1 MSESSGSAEND
12 DSAGSGRSGNRI
24 PDEALLADLRRV
36 AEEVDGSP
44 SMADADERGAF
55 SPSTYQSRFGSWTD
69 AKEAAGV
76 PVDAGGVTY
85 TDDELL
91 EDLLAFADELGET
104 PTRAQMRTD
113 GPRAPSTYA
122 DRFGSWTD
130 ALAEAGLDTRE
141 HATGIPEAEL
151 LSELRRVTEEVGRC
165 PTSEEFDERGRYSAA
180 TYFRRY
186 DSWAAALDR
195 AGVSESYPLPSRR
208 QVSDNDLVAELDRLA
223 SALGRPPTETEM
235 SELGEHSPKTYRRRF
250 GSWEA
255 ALVAAD
261 LDLDRRVTGG
271 GKRRIPTAKLV
282 ADVHRVAE
290 ERGRPPTVAEIRE
303 DGEYAVTTYLD
314 RFGSWNCALDAAG
327 LEPRRS
333 RRDAI
338 PTRELVREL
347 RQMATRLGRRP
358 RRADM
363 DDCGPYA
370 GMTYYNRFGSWDE
383 ALDAAGIRTDDG
395 RTFVEGR
402 CDVCAAAVRE
412 PVSDLPDDEGLF
424 CSEACRAVGRRRSVA
439 FESDVLDAAEGDGLG
454 RLAAA
459 LSESDEV
466 VPAEVLFCLRHA
478 LALFDG
484 EFESA
489 RVDDYDVVRDG
500 DAVTVSRETGP
511 GTGAGSRPELESGS
525 ESGTRELRIGVETL
539 DALQRRM
546 ADLGVEQVEAAGD
559 RWRESATDD

>member
-1 MSESSGSAEND
+1 MPGSSGSAEND
-12 DSAGSGRSGNRI
+12 HPSDHGSSGNGRSGNRI

-36 AEEVDGSP
+36 ADEVDGSP
-44 SMADADERGAF
+44 SMADADERGEF

-76 PVDAGGVTY
+76 PVDAGDVTY

-104 PTRAQMRTD
+104 PARAQMRTD

-130 ALAEAGLDTRE
+130 ALAEAGLDPCER
-141 HATGIPEAEL
+141 ATAIPEADL
-151 LSELRRVTEEVGRC
+151 LAELRRVAESMGRC
-165 PTSEEFDERGRYSAA
+165 PTSEEFDEQGCFSAA
-180 TYFRRY
+180 TYFRRF

-195 AGVSESYPLPSRR
+195 AGVSGSYPSPSRR
-208 QVSDNDLVAELDRLA
+208 QVSDDDLLAELDRLA

-235 SELGEHSPKTYRRRF
+235 SELGDHSPKTYRRRF

-255 ALVAAD
+255 ALGAAE

-282 ADVHRVAE
+282 ADVRRVAE
-290 ERGRPPTVAEIRE
+290 ERGRPPTVAEIRR

-314 RFGSWNCALDAAG
+314 RFGSWNAALDAAD

-333 RRDAI
+333 RRNAI

-347 RQMATRLGRRP
+347 RRLAFRLGRRP

-363 DDCGPYA
+363 DDHGPYA

-383 ALDAAGIRTDDG
+383 ALDAAGIRADDG
-395 RTFVEGR
+395 RTLVEAR
-402 CDVCAAAVRE
+402 CDVCAAPVRE
-412 PVSDLPDDEGLF
+412 PVADLPDDGGLF
-424 CSEACRAVGRRRSVA
+424 CGEACRTVGSRRTVE
-439 FESDVLDAAEGDGLG
+439 FESDVLAAAEGDGLE
-454 RLAAA
+454 RFATA
-459 LSESDEV
+459 LSESGEV
-466 VPAEVLFCLRHA
+466 VPAESLFRLRHA
-478 LALFDG
+478 LALLDG

-489 RVDDYDVVRDG
+489 RVDDYDVVREG
-500 DAVTVSRETGP
+500 DAVTVSREI
-511 GTGAGSRPELESGS
+511 GS
-525 ESGTRELRIGVETL
+525 ESGTRELCVGVETL

-546 ADLGVEQVEAAGD
+546 ADPGVAQVEAAGD

>member
-1 MSESSGSAEND
+1 MSESSSSEND
-12 DSAGSGRSGNRI
+12 DSSEKGRSGNRI

-36 AEEVDGSP
+36 ADEVDGSP
-44 SMADADERGAF
+44 SMADVDERGAF
-55 SPSTYQSRFGSWTD
+55 SPSTYQSRFGSWTG

-76 PVDAGGVTY
+76 PVDAGVRY
-85 TDDELL
+85 TDAELL
-91 EDLLAFADELGET
+91 ADLQALADDLDAT
-104 PTRAQMRTD
+104 PSRAQMRED

-141 HATGIPEAEL
+141 HATAIPESDL
-151 LSELRRVTEEVGRC
+151 LAELRRVTEAMGRC
-165 PTSEEFDERGRYSAA
+165 PTSGEFDERGRFSAA
-180 TYFRRY
+180 TYFRRF

-195 AGVSESYPLPSRR
+195 AGVSESYPSPSRR
-208 QVSDNDLVAELDRLA
+208 QVSDDDLLAELDRLA
-223 SALGRPPTETEM
+223 DALGRPPTETEM
-235 SELGEHSPKTYRRRF
+235 SELGDHSPKTYRRRF

-255 ALVAAD
+255 SLRAAD

-282 ADVHRVAE
+282 ADVRRVAE

-303 DGEYAVTTYLD
+303 DGAYAVTTYLD
-314 RFGSWNCALDAAG
+314 RFGSWNCALEAAG

-347 RQMATRLGRRP
+347 RRMALRLGRRP

-363 DDCGPYA
+363 DDWGPYA

-383 ALDAAGIRTDDG
+383 ALDAAGMHTEDG

-402 CDVCAAAVRE
+402 CDVCAAAVCE
-412 PVSDLPDDEGLF
+412 AVAELPDEGLF
-424 CSEACRAVGRRRSVA
+424 CGEACRAVGRQRTVE
-439 FESDVLDAAEGDGLG
+439 FESGVLDAAEGDSLG
-454 RLAAA
+454 RLATA

-466 VPAEVLFCLRHA
+466 VPAEIPFRLRHA
-478 LALFDG
+478 LALLDG

-500 DAVTVSRETGP
+500 DAVTVSRETG
-511 GTGAGSRPELESGS
+511 S
-525 ESGTRELRIGVETL
+525 ESGTRELRVGVETL
-539 DALQRRM
+539 DALGRRM
-546 ADLGVEQVEAAGD
+546 ADPGVAQVETAGD